1 MRQFELVL
9 FFAVVFAVVWPAVF
23 GVRPRRGIAA
33 GLLSSAIV
41 LQMQTEG
48 FRWQMVPLYAIA
60 VGLAGGDLL
69 FIDRELA
76 LSRRLARGLFGL
88 AGVGLAIVMAVI
100 LPVPQL
106 PVPSGPETIG
116 TLTVQL
122 VDVEREE
129 IYGDT
134 PGVPRRFM
142 AQVWYPAQPSQGID
156 PLVWSED
163 WDVVAPAM
171 SRQLGAPSWF
181 LDYTKYTSSNGIP
194 SIPIADGMFPV
205 IIYSHGW
212 TGFRTIAINQ
222 IETLVSNGYMVIA
235 IDHTYGAIATRL
247 ANGEV
252 IEHDPAALPDEEVVG
267 EEAYAEASFN
277 LVETFAADIVT
288 VLNTLELGEADVFG
302 AVAASADLN
311 RIGVYGHST
320 GGGAAIKVCL
330 EEPRCGAV
338 LGLDP
343 WVEPFS
349 DRVIKLTATRPALF
363 MRSDEWRGNEND
375 NLLRGIAGRS
385 ESVTYWLG
393 VEGAEHNDF
402 VVTPLFSPIGAQLGL
417 KGPIPAGRIVPI
429 IDNYLLG
436 FFDVFLLG
444 TGSAALDNVSFE
456 EVSVEVIS
464 PQRP

>member
-9 FFAVVFAVVWPAVF
+9 LFAVVFAITWPAVF

-33 GLLSSAIV
+33 GVLSIATV
-41 LQMQTEG
+41 LQIQIDG

-60 VGLAGGDLL
+60 VGLAVGDIL
-69 FIDRELA
+69 FIDRELSW
-76 LSRRLARGLFGL
+76 SRRLARGLFGL
-88 AGVGLAIVMAVI
+88 AGLGLATVMAVI

-106 PVPSGPETIG
+106 PLPSGPETIG
-116 TLTVQL
+116 TLTVEL

-134 PGVPRRFM
+134 PGGPRRFM

-181 LDYTKYTSSNGIP
+181 LDYTKYTVSNGYP
-194 SIPIADGMFPV
+194 SIPIADGTFPV
-205 IIYSHGW
+205 VIYSHGW

-235 IDHTYGAIATRL
+235 IDHTYGAIVTRL
-247 ANGEV
+247 TNGEV
-252 IEHDPAALPDEEVVG
+252 IEHDPAALPDEQAVG
-267 EEAYAEASFN
+267 EEAYGEASAN
-277 LVETFAADIVT
+277 LVSTFAADIVT
-288 VLNTLELGEADVFG
+288 VLNTLELGEAGVFG
-302 AVAASADLN
+302 AVASSADLT

-330 EEPRCGAV
+330 EDERCDAV

-349 DRVIKLTATRPALF
+349 DRVIKLTATRPALY
-363 MRSDEWRGNEND
+363 MRSDGWRDNEND
-375 NLLRGIAGRS
+375 SLLRGIAGRS
-385 ESVTYWLG
+385 ETVTYWLG
-393 VEGAEHNDF
+393 IDGAEHNDF
-402 VVTPLFSPIGAQLGL
+402 VVVPLFSPIGAQLGL
-417 KGPIPAGRIVPI
+417 KGPIPTGRIIPI

-464 PQRP
+464 P

>member
-9 FFAVVFAVVWPAVF
+9 LFAVVFAIAWPAVF

-33 GLLSSAIV
+33 GVLSVAIA
-41 LQMQTEG
+41 LQLQVEG
-48 FRWQMVPLYAIA
+48 FRWQMVPLYAVA
-60 VGLAGGDLL
+60 AGLAVGDLL
-69 FIDRELA
+69 FVDRA
-76 LSRRLARGLFGL
+76 LPWSRRLARGLFGL
-88 AGVGLAIVMAVI
+88 AGVGLATVLAVV

-116 TLTVQL
+116 TVTVEL

-129 IYGDT
+129 IYGET
-134 PGVPRRFM
+134 PGGPRRFM
-142 AQVWYPAQPSQGID
+142 AQVWYPAQPSEGIE
-156 PLVWSED
+156 PLPWSED

-171 SRQLGAPSWF
+171 SRQLGFPSWF
-181 LDYTKYTSSNGIP
+181 LNHTKYTVSNGYP
-194 SIPIADGMFPV
+194 SIPIADGTFPV
-205 IIYSHGW
+205 VIYSHGW

-222 IETLVSNGYMVIA
+222 VETLVSNGYMVIA
-235 IDHTYGAIATRL
+235 IDHTYGAIATKL
-247 ANGEV
+247 TNGKV
-252 IEHDPAALPDEEVVG
+252 IEYDPAALPDEEEVG
-267 EEAYAEASFN
+267 EEAYAEASST
-277 LVETFAADIVT
+277 LVSTYAADIVT
-288 VLNTLELGEADVFG
+288 VLDTLELGEVG
-302 AVAASADLN
+302 ALGAIAASADLT

-330 EEPRCGAV
+330 EDERCDAV

-385 ESVTYWLG
+385 EALTYWVG

-402 VVTPLFSPIGAQLGL
+402 VITPLLSPIAAQLGL
-417 KGPIPAGRIVPI
+417 KGPIPTGRIIPI

-456 EVSVEVIS
+456 EVSVEVIA
-464 PQRP
+464 P

>member
-9 FFAVVFAVVWPAVF
+9 LFAVVFAVAWPAVF
-23 GVRPRRGIAA
+23 GVRPRRGIVS
-33 GLLSSAIV
+33 GLLLIATV
-41 LQMQTEG
+41 LQFQIDG
-48 FRWQMVPLYAIA
+48 FRWQMVPLYLVAM
-60 VGLAGGDLL
+60 GLVAGDLL
-69 FIDRELA
+69 FIDRALR

-88 AGVGLAIVMAVI
+88 AGVGLAAALAVI
-100 LPVPQL
+100 LPVPEL

-116 TLTVQL
+116 TVTVEL

-129 IYGDT
+129 IYGEK
-134 PGVPRRFM
+134 PGGPRRFV
-142 AQVWYPAQPSQGID
+142 AQVWYPAQPSEGIE
-156 PLVWSED
+156 PLPWSED

-171 SRQLGAPSWF
+171 SRQLGVPSWF
-181 LDYTKYTSSNGIP
+181 LDYTKYTISNGYP
-194 SIPIADGMFPV
+194 SIPIADGTFPV
-205 IIYSHGW
+205 VIYSHGW

-222 IETLVSNGYMVIA
+222 IETLVSNGYIVIA

-247 ANGEV
+247 TNGEV

-267 EEAYAEASFN
+267 EEAYAEASAN
-277 LVETFAADIVT
+277 LVSTFAADIVT
-288 VLNTLELGEADVFG
+288 VLDTLEDGKAGAFG
-302 AVAASADLN
+302 AVAAGADLTS
-311 RIGVYGHST
+311 IGVYGHST

-330 EEPRCGAV
+330 EDPRCDAV

-385 ESVTYWLG
+385 EALTYWIG
-393 VEGAEHNDF
+393 VDGAEHNDF
-402 VVTPLFSPIGAQLGL
+402 VAVPLLSPIGGRLGL
-417 KGPIPAGRIVPI
+417 KGPIPTGRILPI

-456 EVSVEVIS
+456 EVSVEVIA
-464 PQRP
+464 P